1 MSIQGIN
8 NSSAAVEA
16 NLARI
21 ATQQSATS
29 SRGTA
34 ASRNTGVQD
43 ANPSAASGRSADGTA
58 DVATPPS
65 RDALLQAI
73 DEVQKVITPVAQNL
87 RFSIDQDTGETV
99 VKVVDAQT
107 DQVIRQMPSEEVLAM
122 SKAIDKLKGL
132 LIKQQ
137 V

>member
-8 NSSAAVEA
+8 NSSAAMDA

-21 ATQQSATS
+21 AAQQSASGPRGAAGTRATS
-29 SRGTA
+29 A
-34 ASRNTGVQD
+34 QD
-43 ANPSAASGRSADGTA
+43 ANATAGGARTAEAD
-58 DVATPPS
+58 ATTSVPPS

-87 RFSIDQDTGETV
+87 RFSIDQDTGQTV

-132 LIKQQ
+132 LVQQ
-137 V
+137 KV

>member
-8 NSSAAVEA
+8 NSSAAMDA

-29 SRGTA
+29 LRGTA
-34 ASRNTGVQD
+34 ASRNSGVQD
-43 ANPSAASGRSADGTA
+43 ANQTAASGRSADGTPDA
-58 DVATPPS
+58 GTPPT

-99 VKVVDAQT
+99 V
-107 DQVIRQMPSEEVLAM
+107 
-122 SKAIDKLKGL
+122 
-132 LIKQQ
+132 
-137 V
+137 

>member
-8 NSSAAVEA
+8 NSSAAMDA

-29 SRGTA
+29 LRGTA
-34 ASRNTGVQD
+34 ASRNSGVQD
-43 ANPSAASGRSADGTA
+43 ANQAAASGRSADGTPDA
-58 DVATPPS
+58 ATPPT